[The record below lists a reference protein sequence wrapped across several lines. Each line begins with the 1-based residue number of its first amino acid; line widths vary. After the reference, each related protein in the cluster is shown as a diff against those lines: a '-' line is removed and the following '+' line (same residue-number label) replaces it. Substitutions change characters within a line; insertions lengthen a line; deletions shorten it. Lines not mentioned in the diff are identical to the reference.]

1 MDVAVVSVVSTAAVG
16 LAGIVTPLLSRRVDR
31 EHERALHLRAQRA
44 HAYERLSRTMIL
56 AQGLGE
62 RATEESAE
70 AGIFVA
76 LWGSREVRE
85 QFMAWVQLLPTVFGP
100 DVTVEAKHRFEGA
113 GEALRTRMADELQ
126 GRIKT
131 VR

>member
-16 LAGIVTPLLSRRVDR
+16 LVGIVTPVLSRRGERD
-31 EHERALHLRAQRA
+31 HGRALHLRDQRA

-56 AQGLGE
+56 AQGLDE
-62 RATEESAE
+62 RVTEESAE

-85 QFMAWVQLLPTVFGP
+85 QFTAWVGLLPTVFGP
-100 DVTVEAKHRFEGA
+100 DVTDEAKRRFEAA
-113 GEALRTRMADELQ
+113 GEASRTRMADELQ

-131 VR
+131 R